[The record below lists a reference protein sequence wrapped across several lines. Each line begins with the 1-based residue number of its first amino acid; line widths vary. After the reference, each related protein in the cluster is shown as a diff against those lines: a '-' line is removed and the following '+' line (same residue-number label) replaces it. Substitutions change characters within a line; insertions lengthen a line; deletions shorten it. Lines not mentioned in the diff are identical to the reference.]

1 MNNLHKIILFRNQF
15 YMDTTN
21 NAQRMYE
28 NIEQEAWIC
37 LDLGFKITTIFSL
50 FSLSHLQNYH
60 NHNSQQYVPN
70 CERPE
75 AEDQDLLEML
85 PSVAHPYGDILEVRV
100 LECLEV
106 SVLRAKLNLAKLN
119 LK

>member
-1 MNNLHKIILFRNQF
+1 M
-15 YMDTTN
+15 
-21 NAQRMYE
+21 
-28 NIEQEAWIC
+28 
-37 LDLGFKITTIFSL
+37 

-119 LK
+119 LKSRLIAENPGHGTVVRYVQSLSGTAFT